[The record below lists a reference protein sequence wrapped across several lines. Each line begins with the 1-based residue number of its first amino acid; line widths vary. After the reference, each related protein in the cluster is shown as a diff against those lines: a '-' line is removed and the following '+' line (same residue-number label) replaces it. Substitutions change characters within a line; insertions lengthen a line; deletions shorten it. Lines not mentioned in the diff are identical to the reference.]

1 MTAPIFRRLQ
11 HLAAALA
18 LAGSAWLAGCAS
30 PTPADYASQ
39 TPVLDLREYFNGKL
53 LAHGIV
59 TDRSG
64 RVMQRFK
71 VQITGSWQGDQG
83 TLDEQFSFADGR
95 RERRV
100 WHLTRAADGRYTGRA
115 DDVVGVALGQ
125 ASGNA
130 LNWRYTLRVPVDGRS
145 WDIEFDDWMFLIDP
159 QVMINRAVMRKFGIR
174 LGEVLLSFQRLPA

>member
-1 MTAPIFRRLQ
+1 MTSKIFHRLQ
-11 HLAAALA
+11 HLAAGLA
-18 LAGSAWLAGCAS
+18 LASSALLAGCAS

-64 RVMQRFK
+64 RVTQRFT

-83 TLDEQFSFADGR
+83 TLNEQFSHADGR
-95 RERRV
+95 REQRV
-100 WHLTRAADGRYTGRA
+100 WRLTRGADGRYTGRA
-115 DDVVGVALGQ
+115 DDVVGEALGR
-125 ASGNA
+125 ARGNA

-145 WDIEFDDWMFLIDP
+145 WEIEFDDWMFLVDP
-159 QVMINRAVMRKFGIR
+159 QVMINRAVMSKFGIR
-174 LGEVLLSFQRLPA
+174 VGEVLLSFQRLPA